1 MYELNVPGYKTFR
14 LEHIVFDFNGTLAEG
29 GQLINGLKDRLCAL
43 SSNLKVHIV
52 TADTFNT
59 VRQEFSNTDIHI
71 EIIDKKSR
79 GIDYKKDFIKK
90 LGKNM
95 VIAIGNGNNDAK
107 MLNTAELGVAVIGKE
122 GAAVSSI
129 LNSDIIVNDIKD
141 VFNIIDNP
149 QKLIATLRR

>member
-1 MYELNVPGYKTFR
+1 MYELDVPGYKTLR
-14 LEHIVFDFNGTLAEG
+14 LKHIVFDFNGTLAEG
-29 GQLINGLKDRLCAL
+29 GQLINGLKNRLCSL
-43 SSNLKVHIV
+43 NNDLKVHIV

-59 VRQEFSNTDIHI
+59 VRQEFSNTEINI
-71 EIIDKKSR
+71 EIIDKKSQ
-79 GIDYKKDFIKK
+79 GIDYKKNFIKE
-90 LGKNM
+90 LGKNS
-95 VIAIGNGNNDAK
+95 VIAVGNGNNDAK

-129 LNSDIIVNDIKD
+129 LNGDIIVNDIKD

>member
-29 GQLINGLKDRLCAL
+29 GQLIKGLKDRLCAL
-43 SSNLKVHIV
+43 SNDLKVHIV

-79 GIDYKKDFIKK
+79 GIDYKKDFIKE
-90 LGKNM
+90 LGKNT
-95 VIAIGNGNNDAK
+95 VIAVGNGNNDAK